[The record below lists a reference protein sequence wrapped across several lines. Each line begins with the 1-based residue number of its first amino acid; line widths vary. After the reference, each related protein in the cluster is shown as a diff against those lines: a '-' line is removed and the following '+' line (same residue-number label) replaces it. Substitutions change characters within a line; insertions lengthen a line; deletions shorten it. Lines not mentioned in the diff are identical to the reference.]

1 MKKILISLILVVAFS
16 VPFISQAAGS
26 SSIDY
31 YLKGNSDSKFSV
43 VTYTDFEC
51 PFCRNFHETLKN
63 LIEKNKNED
72 ISFSYRMFPLKQMHL
87 NALPAAVAFVCLN
100 KNSDT
105 NKNIDFSS
113 VIFSQFEDGYVESLD
128 LKMIAKEAGVDET
141 KLISCIQS
149 GETENRVLADLESYT
164 NGIGINSNFGTPYT
178 VVSYGS
184 KNIKI
189 PGSQPY
195 EIVSEQISKFIADNR
210 LELSSSEKLEL
221 VEYFFGNQ
229 SQTYKLLKTLID
241 LKTI

>member
-1 MKKILISLILVVAFS
+1 MKKILISLVLVVAFS

-26 SSIDY
+26 SSTDY

-100 KNSDT
+100 KNSDV

-113 VIFSQFEDGYVESLD
+113 VIFNQFEDGYVESLY
-128 LKMIAKEAGVDET
+128 LNNIANEAGVDEA
-141 KLISCIQS
+141 KLISCVQS

-164 NGIGINSNFGTPYT
+164 NGIAKNNNFGTPYT
-178 VVSYGS
+178 VVSYDS
-184 KNIKI
+184 KKI
-189 PGSQPY
+189 EIAGSQPY
-195 EIVSEQISKFIADNR
+195 EVVSEQVDEFIKDNR
-210 LELSSSEKLEL
+210 PTLSSFDKLEL
-221 VEYFFGNQ
+221 VGKFFGAQ
-229 SQTYKLLKTLID
+229 SQTYKLLELLITLKRI
-241 LKTI
+241 